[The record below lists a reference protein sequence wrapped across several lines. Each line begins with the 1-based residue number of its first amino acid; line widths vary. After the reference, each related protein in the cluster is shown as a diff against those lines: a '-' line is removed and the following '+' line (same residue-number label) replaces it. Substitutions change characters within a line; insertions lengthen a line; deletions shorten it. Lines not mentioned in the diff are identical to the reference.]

1 MTEAPAPLR
10 VLLLGDAATRP
21 EGLERALAR
30 AGFRVTE
37 SDDPR
42 AEPDVEAAPDI
53 VLITAADADAAL
65 ADTIEAVAYAY
76 GPAMP
81 RVVTLRGAD
90 REGAARALSYGAAD
104 VLMDPIH
111 LPELCARLLL
121 RRRPPAPAGR
131 GGPVSTLDAS
141 FDLAYDIAGSIRAEE
156 ILHQLCRRVARALDL
171 ARCSFILT
179 PPDSTEGRVVADFE
193 RLGAGDLALDLARY
207 PEIAEARR
215 TGEPVVVGD
224 VRSDP
229 LFDEARRRWAAQPP
243 QAELRSVVALPVA
256 VGGAVRGVFLLRP
269 RDARVRLAPAQVA
282 FAGSLA
288 RAAARAL
295 AIAER
300 GLTVPPATDALTGC
314 CTPEVLEERMSAEF
328 ERARRYSLGFSLL
341 LVDIDA
347 LRGFNDRLGEQG
359 GDRLLADMGGL
370 FRQTL
375 RAPDLVCRYGGD
387 EFAMVLPET
396 GGEGARTSVQRI
408 RAQLRAHDFG
418 GLEPADRPTISVGI
432 VTFPH
437 PSAERAGDLLA
448 LAEAALLRAKGQTGE
463 RIGVAD
469 YAGSNGNSHR

>member
-1 MTEAPAPLR
+1 MSDAPPPLR
-10 VLLLGDAATRP
+10 ILLLGDAAARP
-21 EGLERALAR
+21 DGLERALAR

-42 AEPDVEAAPDI
+42 TDPEAESAPDV
-53 VLITAADADAAL
+53 VLITAVEADAAL
-65 ADTIEAVAYAY
+65 ADMIESVAYAF

-81 RVVTLRGAD
+81 RVVTLADAD
-90 REGAARALSYGAAD
+90 REGPARALGFGAVDALAAP
-104 VLMDPIH
+104 VH
-111 LPELCARLLL
+111 LPELCARLEL
-121 RRRPPAPAGR
+121 RRRPAAIPGR

-171 ARCSFILT
+171 ARCSFVLT
-179 PPDSTEGRVVADFE
+179 PPDSAEGRIVADFE
-193 RLGAGDLALDLARY
+193 HPGTGDLSLDLSRY

-215 TGEPVVVGD
+215 TGEPVVVAD
-224 VRSDP
+224 VRSNP
-229 LFDEARRRWAAQPP
+229 LFDETRRRWTTQPP
-243 QAELRSVVALPVA
+243 QAELRSVVALPVSVA
-256 VGGAVRGVFLLRP
+256 GAVRGVFLLRP

-314 CTPEVLEERMSAEF
+314 CTPEVLEERMAAEF

-341 LVDIDA
+341 LVDIDE
-347 LRGFNDRLGEQG
+347 LRRYNERLGEQG
-359 GDRLLADMGGL
+359 GDRVLADLGGL

-396 GGEGARTSVQRI
+396 GSEGARTSVQRI
-408 RAQLRAHDFG
+408 RTQLRGHEFG
-418 GLEPADRPTISVGI
+418 GLEAADRPTISVGI
-432 VTFPH
+432 VSFPH
-437 PSAERAGDLLA
+437 PSAESAGDLMA

-463 RIGVAD
+463 RIGIAE
-469 YAGSNGNSHR
+469 YAGNGASRN

>member
-1 MTEAPAPLR
+1 MPLR
-10 VLLLGDAATRP
+10 VLLLGDAAMRP
-21 EGLERALAR
+21 QGLERALAR

-42 AEPDVEAAPDI
+42 AEPDIEAAPDI
-53 VLITAADADAAL
+53 VLITAGEADAAL

-81 RVVTLRGAD
+81 RVATLAGGD
-90 REGAARALSYGAAD
+90 REGPARALSYGATDALLAP
-104 VLMDPIH
+104 VH
-111 LPELCARLLL
+111 LPELCARLEL
-121 RRRPPAPAGR
+121 RRRPAAPAGR
-131 GGPVSTLDAS
+131 TGPVTTLDAS
-141 FDLAYDIAGSIRAEE
+141 FDLAYDITGSIRAEE

-171 ARCSFILT
+171 ARCSFVLT
-179 PPDSTEGRVVADFE
+179 PPDSGEGRIVADFE
-193 RLGAGDLALDLARY
+193 HPGAGDLALDLSRY

-215 TGEPVVVGD
+215 TGEPVVVSD

-229 LFDEARRRWAAQPP
+229 LFDETRRRWAAQPP
-243 QAELRSVVALPVA
+243 QAEVRSVVALPVSI
-256 VGGAVRGVFLLRP
+256 GGTVRGVFLLRP

-288 RAAARAL
+288 KAASRAL

-300 GLTVPPATDALTGC
+300 GLSVPPATDALTGC
-314 CTPEVLEERMSAEF
+314 CTPEVLEERMAAEF

-341 LVDIDA
+341 IVDVDA
-347 LRGFNDRLGEQG
+347 LRGFNERLGEQG
-359 GDRLLADMGGL
+359 GDRVLADLGGL

-396 GGEGARTSVQRI
+396 GGDGARTSIHRI

-418 GLEPADRPTISVGI
+418 GLEPPDRPTISVGI
-432 VTFPH
+432 VSFPH
-437 PSAERAGDLLA
+437 PAAASAGDLLA
-448 LAEAALLRAKGQTGE
+448 LAEAALLRAKAQSGE
-463 RIGVAD
+463 RIGVAE
-469 YAGSNGNSHR
+469 YAGGNGASHH